1 MIDAQA
7 QPYYGIDNNYQK
19 SYGNDN
25 YYYEPQYPSDNFK
38 SKYSSSYEKDSYK
51 KDVSI
56 NTIKCINTNL
66 NINGNN
72 AGNVSIGNKG
82 QGYLG
87 GYSSSS
93 GEYGGEAY
101 NNKQDK
107 GFDCTINNNNTN
119 NNIVAADGAG
129 NVTETKCNFGGDK
142 NCYLYS
148 IRYYQACCRSVS
160 NNSKYHTS
168 KFL

>member
-101 NNKQDK
+101 NNKIKALIVQLI
-107 GFDCTINNNNTN
+107 TITLT
-119 NNIVAADGAG
+119 I
-129 NVTETKCNFGGDK
+129 
-142 NCYLYS
+142 
-148 IRYYQACCRSVS
+148 
-160 NNSKYHTS
+160 TS
-168 KFL
+168 